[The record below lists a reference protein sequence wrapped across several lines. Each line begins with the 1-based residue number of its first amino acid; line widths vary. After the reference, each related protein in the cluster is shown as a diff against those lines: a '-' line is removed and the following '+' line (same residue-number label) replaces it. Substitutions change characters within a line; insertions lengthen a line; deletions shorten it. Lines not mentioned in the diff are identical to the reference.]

1 LRESGLRKRRPPTR
15 SSPHDDSL
23 IKKVYRSRRLT
34 GELSGYISLLARF
47 SLYLKNDITIT
58 FRPAQDSSLGLAAKA
73 RFFSS
78 TEATHHLGCMTLNVM
93 QTMSCGFDACK
104 DVMCS

>member
-1 LRESGLRKRRPPTR
+1 MKTFDRENSRDTFGHLLDSLYTLRK
-15 SSPHDDSL
+15 
-23 IKKVYRSRRLT
+23 
-34 GELSGYISLLARF
+34 
-47 SLYLKNDITIT
+47 NITIT

-93 QTMSCGFDACK
+93 QTMSCGCNAC
-104 DVMCS
+104 